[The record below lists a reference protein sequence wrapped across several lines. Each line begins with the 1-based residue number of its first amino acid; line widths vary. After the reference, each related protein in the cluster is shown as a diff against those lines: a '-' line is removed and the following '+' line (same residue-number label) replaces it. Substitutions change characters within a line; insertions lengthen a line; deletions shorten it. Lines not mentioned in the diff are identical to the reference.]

1 MGIEYDMQEIK
12 DEFWVLKE
20 LEWSKETVKKLL
32 ELAKKCQAVIKH
44 IKNAGNNR
52 SVITKRY
59 FHACKQELN
68 SLKQQ
73 IMDYRLKM
81 QLALDLEASYK
92 K

>member
-32 ELAKKCQAVIKH
+32 ELAKKCKDVIKH
-44 IKNAGNNR
+44 IKDADDNR
-52 SVITKRY
+52 SIITKRY
-59 FHACKQELN
+59 FHTCKQELN

-73 IMDYRLKM
+73 IMDYCSKM
-81 QLALDLEASYK
+81 QLALDMDASYK